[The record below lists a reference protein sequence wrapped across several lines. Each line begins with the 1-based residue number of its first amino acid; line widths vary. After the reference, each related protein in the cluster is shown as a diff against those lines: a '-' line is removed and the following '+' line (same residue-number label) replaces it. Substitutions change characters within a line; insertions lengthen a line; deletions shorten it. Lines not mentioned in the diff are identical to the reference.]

1 MNMNPFHPQLLRSS
15 LLSLLS
21 LVLATQPL
29 HAQSTQDAKVTEAA
43 TASSFGYPDSTK
55 VSQWQGFTLFEFKL
69 GENAVKVAHPQKA
82 VKGKRWVWKA
92 EFFGAFPA
100 FDKEMLERG
109 WYVAH
114 ISVGN
119 TFGCPSAMERFDAFY
134 EEMTGKYGF
143 HKRPVLEGL
152 SRGGLYVYNWAANH
166 TDKVGA
172 VYADNAV
179 CDFKSWPGGKGKG
192 KGSPKDWE
200 ALMKCYGFQSES
212 EALAWTKNP
221 VDNVAPLVKAGIPL
235 VHSFGDA
242 DDVVPWEENTK
253 VLAERVEALGGKV
266 MLFRKP
272 GLNHHPHGPL
282 EPAAFADWVVSHA
295 LNK

>member
-1 MNMNPFHPQLLRSS
+1 MNTRSLFLWLSAFALSTSALLAQNSAPAPAGAA
-15 LLSLLS
+15 
-21 LVLATQPL
+21 LAIAPP
-29 HAQSTQDAKVTEAA
+29 APSIY
-43 TASSFGYPDSTK
+43 GYPESTVAS
-55 VSQWQGFTLFEFKL
+55 VSRGFNRYEFKL
-69 GENAVKVAHPQKA
+69 GENKVIIVHPKTEA
-82 VKGKRWVWKA
+82 PGKRWVWKA
-92 EFFGAFPA
+92 EFFDAFPA
-100 FDKEMLERG
+100 FDQEMLARG
-109 WYVAH
+109 WFVAH

-119 TFGCPSAMERFDAFY
+119 TFGCPSAMRRFDAFY
-134 EEMTGKYGF
+134 AELTTRHGF

-152 SRGGLYVYNWAANH
+152 SRGGLYVYNWAAQN

-192 KGSPKDWE
+192 KGSRNDWT
-200 ALMKCYGFQSES
+200 ALLKCYEFQSEE

-253 VLAERVEALGGKV
+253 LIADKVEALGGTVK
-266 MLFRKP
+266 LFRKP

-282 EPAAFADWVVSHA
+282 EPSAFAEWVLANA
-295 LNK
+295 LSR